1 MCAEHKF
8 QKEISLTKD
17 LLEIYTF
24 LKPHLEGL
32 NDHSLAD
39 DELDKLANST
49 MAAILY
55 KYHNFHTES
64 KEIQV
69 NDYEWT
75 PKADYVKALLENQD
89 LKLIGSGVKQ
99 EMNIIA
105 LTALNAFI
113 LYSFNNRIKDSEE
126 ELNSLV
132 TSIRI
137 FLIKLIEEENIHK
150 FVQNASEDEIFE
162 DKIARILA
170 WLENILPLGV
180 SIMEMI
186 TKTHKTKYPDEN
198 IYPTIIY
205 ETIEGNVAVFYV
217 TNLWL
222 QEHAVHKQF
231 NK

>member
-1 MCAEHKF
+1 MDIEQKF
-8 QKEISLTKD
+8 QKELSLTKD

-32 NDHSLAD
+32 NNHSLAD
-39 DELDKLANST
+39 DELDKLANNT
-49 MAAILY
+49 MAAILD

-69 NDYEWT
+69 NDYVWT
-75 PKADYVKALLENQD
+75 PKSEHVKALLENQD

-198 IYPTIIY
+198 IYPTVIY

-222 QEHAVHKQF
+222 QEHAVYKSL
-231 NK
+231 N